1 MKFAASLPSP
11 LKWMLGAI
19 ALVLALGAGAYGVFY
34 LYLLF
39 AVLGNVFA
47 SFWPLMAGT
56 MAAGTALGG
65 YHGYRSGQGAKGS
78 VRSTLLGLAY
88 STCVVALIVLCVGVV
103 AVFTFN

>member
-39 AVLGNVFA
+39 VVLGNVDRKA
-47 SFWPLMAGT
+47 SC
-56 MAAGTALGG
+56 
-65 YHGYRSGQGAKGS
+65 RER
-78 VRSTLLGLAY
+78 V
-88 STCVVALIVLCVGVV
+88 
-103 AVFTFN
+103 